1 LKCQTEEAK
10 VVTEEIVNIHY
21 AALRQSCVLAAVGVV
36 VLAMAIDASAKTK
49 PKFDLPKELSHLSA
63 SARPKPPRTVLD
75 FDSTSKAIADTAVAV
90 VWLRFK
96 SGGVGEFHDIE
107 VAFSSHPG
115 YGLEERAIQALKAAS
130 FEPKSI
136 SGKKADK
143 WLYYEVAFDRTFFR
157 NNTTPLKDWSP
168 DIDSTEYMPPP
179 DEFIPVEVV
188 PEMIE
193 YGRPEYPRSA
203 RSAGITGTVWVKCLI
218 DRMGHVREVVVGKTA
233 GYAELDSAAVIS
245 AYKSRFKP
253 GIQKGQPVACWV
265 IYRVDFKLEH

>member
-1 LKCQTEEAK
+1 M
-10 VVTEEIVNIHY
+10 NIHY

-96 SGGVGEFHDIE
+96 SGDDGELHDIG
-107 VAFSSHPG
+107 VVFSSHPG

-143 WLYYEVAFDRTFFR
+143 WLYYEVAFDRTLFR
-157 NNTTPLKDWSP
+157 NYTTPLKDWSP

-179 DEFIPVEVV
+179 DEFIPVEVM

-193 YGRPEYPRSA
+193 YGRPDYPVA
-203 RSAGITGTVWVKCLI
+203 AKANGVNGTVWVKALI
-218 DRMGHVREVVVGKTA
+218 DRTGIVRKAVVGMSSGNA
-233 GYAELDSAAVIS
+233 LLDSAAVLS
-245 AYKSRFKP
+245 GYRCRFKP
-253 GIQKGQPVACWV
+253 AIQGGHTIACWATW
-265 IYRVDFKLEH
+265 RVDFKLEYGH